1 MTIAEIENE
10 WLKDK
15 DMDSTALDKE
25 SLKIPDLHH
34 KYHKM
39 LSAENAVYRRMAARV
54 EEVKTLRW
62 MYFSGKLDEDTL
74 KKYDWE
80 PFDLKVMKQDTQRF
94 VDGDPVL
101 NKYVIELGDQKEKVE
116 LIKSIMSQ
124 LNGRSFQINN
134 AIKWQQFLNGQ

>member
-1 MTIAEIENE
+1 MTLSDIEDE
-10 WLKDK
+10 WQKDK
-15 DMDSTALDKE
+15 AMDSTALDVE

-39 LSAENAVYRRMAARV
+39 LSAENAVYRRMMARV

-62 MYFSGKLDEDTL
+62 MYFSGKLDEDAL
-74 KKYDWE
+74 KKYEWD

-101 NKYVIELGDQKEKVE
+101 NKYVIELGDQKEKID

-124 LNGRSFQINN
+124 VNNRSFQINN
-134 AIKWQQFLNGQ
+134 AIKWQQFLTGG

>member
-1 MTIAEIENE
+1 MTLSGIEDE
-10 WLKDK
+10 WQKDK
-15 DMDSTALDKE
+15 AMDSTALDVE

-39 LSAENAVYRRMAARV
+39 LSAENAVYRRMMARV

-62 MYFSGKLDEDTL
+62 MYFSGKLDEDAL
-74 KKYDWE
+74 KKYEWD

-101 NKYVIELGDQKEKVE
+101 NKYVIELGDQKEKID

-124 LNGRSFQINN
+124 VNNRSFQINN
-134 AIKWQQFLNGQ
+134 AIKWQQFLTGG

>member
-1 MTIAEIENE
+1 MTLSDIEDE
-10 WLKDK
+10 WQKDK
-15 DMDSTALDKE
+15 AMDSTALDVE

-39 LSAENAVYRRMAARV
+39 LSSENAVYRRMMARV
-54 EEVKTLRW
+54 EEVKNLRW
-62 MYFSGKLDEDTL
+62 MYFSGKLDEDAL
-74 KKYDWE
+74 KKYEWD

-101 NKYVIELGDQKEKVE
+101 NKYVIELGDQKEKID

-124 LNGRSFQINN
+124 VNNRSFQINN
-134 AIKWQQFLNGQ
+134 AIKWQQFLTGG